1 MLIRLWIAGVLFFS
15 WAPAL
20 FGQEPTLVVDGK
32 PLVTSRPP
40 TRIGNELFLPL
51 SPIARALGADVVM
64 GQDQTIK
71 VRRVDGTVV
80 VYDGRTGEIRAG
92 AVMVGQVKDYPRVRV
107 VGDLEQLLFPLSGV
121 VAMFGVAAR
130 RDDDKNLLYLDS
142 VANSGAAVLSQPGF
156 SIADLNY
163 SYGLTTNSSYFGQ
176 NLNVRGQAVAGTT
189 HMTALVQATRV
200 PNGPAVYLNQ
210 ASVRAD
216 FSGSRA
222 LILGDQGIYTGIDA
236 LTNSMRGVGYEQKLK
251 GFTAYLYGGKTIGSL
266 SASFASRV
274 PQYDTDLTG
283 ISLRRSTPKS
293 LFAIGLNGFRNKNR
307 EGVTVGV
314 AYGRQSALNQFN
326 IQLAGGEFSGLSS
339 HIVPVLSL
347 PSETGLY
354 PGTSAAV
361 GNTLPA
367 PAETT
372 SPQLVISNFLPV
384 HGPGYGATVSDAF
397 SPVPQVSISGQWDYY
412 SRNFLTAR
420 DDSRYNGASSGIASI
435 SVRPLRLLTL
445 SGSASDRV
453 FILGDSQRTRS
464 YSFGT
469 NLVVPGRH
477 SPQLGFIRTTQL
489 SASPV
494 TGKFEMTQ
502 YSMTLP
508 NWGRYSAYVY
518 YSQTTLGQQRVADL
532 NTLLAVELRKF
543 GRIDMHYQ
551 SQAGSNQRFGGN
563 WYLKFGKQED
573 SYLRLGMDSV
583 HLRTGSSGL
592 LPAVGVRIPIPKH
605 QVLEVSYLR
614 DVSTQ
619 MLQVQFGGKIVRPRE
634 IRRDSHGVARV
645 AAHAI
650 ITGLVY
656 IDVNYNGE
664 FDAGDRAIPDVRV
677 WRDGEAMTLTDA
689 RGYYRFDN
697 VDSGAHTIRAE
708 LAGVPAGFVFAGSSE
723 RTLAVMPNHE
733 NRLDF
738 RVIKTG
744 QIAGKVTYMDYSL
757 DSEHPIESGFPDAHL
772 LATGDRDTYSEGNG
786 SFLLGDLPPGQYEI
800 HLDPATVPKGYVS
813 QPPSYVVRVTPGAI
827 SKEPRFRLAIPP
839 KPVIQIREPDQ
850 IIRTPESSTPEKQR
864 LQQLDNKR

>member
-1 MLIRLWIAGVLFFS
+1 M
-15 WAPAL
+15 
-20 FGQEPTLVVDGK
+20 VDGK

-51 SPIARALGADVVM
+51 SPIARALGADVTV

-71 VRRVDGTVV
+71 VRRVDGTMV

-92 AVMVGQVKDYPRVRV
+92 SVMVGQVKDYPRVRV
-107 VGDLEQLLFPLSGV
+107 LGDLEQLLFPLSGI
-121 VAMFGVAAR
+121 VALFGVAAR

-142 VANSGAAVLSQPGF
+142 VANSGAAVLSSPGF
-156 SIADLNY
+156 TIADLDY
-163 SYGLTTNSSYFGQ
+163 SYGLTTNGSFFGQ

-189 HMTALVQATRV
+189 HLTALVQATRV
-200 PNGPAVYLNQ
+200 PNGPLLYLNQ

-251 GFTAYLYGGKTIGSL
+251 GFTAYLYGGKAIGSL
-266 SASFASRV
+266 TASFASSV

-293 LFAIGLNGFRNKNR
+293 LFAIGLNGFRNKSR

-314 AYGRQSALNQFN
+314 AYGRNSALNQFN

-339 HIVPVLSL
+339 HALPVVSL
-347 PSETGLY
+347 PSDTA
-354 PGTSAAV
+354 PAAD

-372 SPQLVISNFLPV
+372 TARFDLASFIPV
-384 HGPGYGATVSDAF
+384 HGPAYGVTASDAF
-397 SPVPQVSISGQWDYY
+397 LPVPQVSISAQGDYY

-420 DDSRYNGASSGIASI
+420 QDSRYNGSSSGIASI
-435 SVRPLRLLTL
+435 SVRPFRLLTL

-464 YSFGT
+464 YSFGA
-469 NLVVPGRH
+469 NLVLPGRH

-494 TGKFEMTQ
+494 TGQFQMTQ
-502 YSMTLP
+502 YSLTLP

-518 YSQTTLGQQRVADL
+518 YSETTLGQQRVADL
-532 NTLLAVELRKF
+532 NTLLAVELHKF
-543 GRIDMHYQ
+543 GRVDMHYQ

-563 WYLKFGKQED
+563 WYFKFGKQED
-573 SYLRLGMDSV
+573 GYLRLGMDSV
-583 HLRTGSSGL
+583 HLRNGSSGL
-592 LPAVGVRIPIPKH
+592 LPAVGLRLPLPKH

-619 MLQVQFGGKIVRPRE
+619 MLQVQLGGKIVRPRE
-634 IRRDSHGVARV
+634 ISRDSHGVARV

-664 FDAGDRAIPDVRV
+664 FDAGDRAIPDVKV
-677 WRDGEAMTLTDA
+677 WRDGEVMTLTDA

-723 RTLAVMPNHE
+723 HTLAVMPNHE
-733 NRLDF
+733 NRRDF

-744 QIAGKVTYMDYSL
+744 QIEGKVTYMDYSS

-839 KPVIQIREPDQ
+839 KPVIQIHVPDQ
-850 IIRTPESSTPEKQR
+850 IIETPQGLSPGQAAP
-864 LQQLDNKR
+864 